1 MILLSGPTGSG
12 KTTTLYMA
20 LKVLNTD
27 DVNIITVEDPV
38 EYVLDGVNQAQVHAK
53 IGVTF
58 ASYLRSILRQDPDII
73 MIGEI
78 RDQETA
84 DIAVR
89 SATTGHLVLSTLHT
103 NDAPGVITR
112 LIDMGI
118 EPFMVASSVVGAIS
132 QRLVRRICPNCRTR
146 YTPSQVELAFAGF
159 QEEPVELYEGK
170 GCDKCGQT
178 GYKGRVAIHEVL
190 TVTSDLQKLILSS
203 PSNDELRQ
211 VALREGMISLKDDG
225 IDKVR
230 QGLTTIKEIMRV
242 AFREESA

>member
-1 MILLSGPTGSG
+1 
-12 KTTTLYMA
+12 
-20 LKVLNTD
+20 
-27 DVNIITVEDPV
+27 
-38 EYVLDGVNQAQVHAK
+38 VHAK

-132 QRLVRRICPNCRTR
+132 QRLVRRICPNCRAR
-146 YTPSQVELAFAGF
+146 YKPSQVELAFAGL

-242 AFREESA
+242 AFREESASIES